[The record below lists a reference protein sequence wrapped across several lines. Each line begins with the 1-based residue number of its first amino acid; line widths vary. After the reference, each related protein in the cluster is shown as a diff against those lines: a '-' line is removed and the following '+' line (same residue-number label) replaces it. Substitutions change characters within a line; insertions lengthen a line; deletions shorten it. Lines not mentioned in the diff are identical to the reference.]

1 MNTDVT
7 IIGRYKQM
15 KTFETPD
22 DFNKYYIKHKDEI
35 DAKTT
40 NQLNKEL
47 KIPGFKI
54 TKRNMRIVDGKK
66 IGDLHLKPIVD
77 HTDEPENNP
86 DIERLEGM
94 IRRLSTD
101 MDKLKSEVKM
111 ISKSLTEVIA
121 VINSS
126 D

>member
-1 MNTDVT
+1 MTTDIT

-47 KIPGFKI
+47 SIPGFRI

-77 HTDEPENNP
+77 HASEPENNP
-86 DIERLEGM
+86 EIERLEGM

-101 MDKLKSEVKM
+101 RDKIKSEVKM